1 MKTKFTPKEKL
12 GTSLLIIGT
21 WSMLHYKAPV
31 VFADTIASNIYVWTS
46 LCIFF
51 IKSGWAIDCAN
62 SIINDDALCLKGK
75 IAMVIMTSLI
85 ASFIASTILML
96 MICIPHDLILTL
108 FNPFNMIYKKK
119 IYKFLFYT
127 CFMHLIIGT
136 IIYCR
141 DN

>member
-31 VFADTIASNIYVWTS
+31 VFADTIASNIYVWTW

-51 IKSGWAIDCAN
+51 IKSGWAIDGAS
-62 SIINDDALCLKGK
+62 SIINNDELCLKGK
-75 IAMVIMTSLI
+75 IVIVIITSLI
-85 ASFIASTILML
+85 ASFIASTMLML
-96 MICIPHDLILTL
+96 MIYIPHNLILTL
-108 FNPFNMIYKKK
+108 FNPFNIIYKKK
-119 IYKFLFYT
+119 LYGFLFYA
-127 CFMHLIIGT
+127 CFMHLIIGK